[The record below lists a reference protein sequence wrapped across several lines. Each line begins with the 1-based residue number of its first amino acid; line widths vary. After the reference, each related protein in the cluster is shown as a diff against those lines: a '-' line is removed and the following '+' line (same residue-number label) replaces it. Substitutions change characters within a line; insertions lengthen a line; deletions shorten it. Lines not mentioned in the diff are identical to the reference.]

1 MERSALTRREAL
13 GVMAAGALAASGYAE
28 EPRSRF
34 VTRGVVLYPWDLS
47 LADWPER
54 AHKAGITTIGL
65 HAARR
70 LDVLADFVK
79 GEEGQRFLK
88 TCRKLDIAVEYEVHA
103 IGTLLSREWF
113 CSPDKQDL
121 FRMDGTGKRNPDFNC
136 CPSSAQA
143 LDIIA
148 AKAVEYARIL
158 KPTTGRYFFWPD
170 DAREW
175 CCCPKCKD
183 LSGSDQAVLVEN
195 AMIAAL
201 RKQVDSKATLSHI
214 SYSVMLPPPKVV
226 KPHEGLFLEFAPI
239 ARVYDHPIDDAEMKL
254 NNMEPEPKTQSGYL
268 DILDANLNIFPQETA
283 QVLEYWLDVSRFSG
297 WKRPTAKLPWSDAVM
312 RADGN
317 AYAKRGIRHVTT
329 FATWIDADY
338 VRQFGEPPL
347 AAYVNGLNG
356 K

>member
-1 MERSALTRREAL
+1 
-13 GVMAAGALAASGYAE
+13 MAAGAMTAAIHAE
-28 EPRSRF
+28 ERQRRF

-79 GEEGQRFLK
+79 SEQGQRFLK
-88 TCRKLDIAVEYEVHA
+88 TCRKLGIGVEYEVHA
-103 IGTLLSREWF
+103 MGTLLSREWF
-113 CSPDKQDL
+113 SSPDRQDL
-121 FRMDGTGKRNPDFNC
+121 FRMDATGRRNPDFNC
-136 CPSSAQA
+136 CPSSPEA
-143 LDIIA
+143 LALIA
-148 AKAVEYARIL
+148 EKAVAYARIL

-175 CCCPKCKD
+175 CCCPKCKE
-183 LSGSDQAVLVEN
+183 LTGSDQAVLVEN

-201 RKQVDSKATLSHI
+201 RKHVDPKAVLSHI
-214 SYSVMLPPPKVV
+214 SYSVMLPPPKTV

-239 ARVYDHPIDDAEMKL
+239 ARVYDHPIDDPEVKFDATP
-254 NNMEPEPKTQSGYL
+254 PEPKTQAGYL
-268 DILDANLNIFPQETA
+268 DILDANLEVFPRETA
-283 QVLEYWLDVSRFSG
+283 QVLEYWLDVSRLSG
-297 WKRPTAKLPWSDAVM
+297 WKRPTVKLPWSDAVM
-312 RADGN
+312 KADAD

-356 K
+356 GQPFKETQS